1 MVGVRKT
8 VFSRVFELLVFVL
21 SIWPINETPRLF
33 TIAAHLCGWEW
44 RWRKRNWIWIWRGDA
59 HKPSFGCSVLYT
71 FSLSHT
77 FHLCCFSWIWCAL
90 ENLVLF
96 SRNIICIAQQ
106 KSKNLSALRFIQVWE
121 CCNTTK
127 RNKNDEYNNQ
137 FYTHTHTLIERLL
150 RMSGA
155 CNSLVNLLSTKRA
168 QRSIKQQ
175 IVISTNSRR
184 NEKNLA
190 ISLSMPS
197 CFIIRVYDERTI
209 QLDLMPKNAKLANN
223 RRWTS

>member
-44 RWRKRNWIWIWRGDA
+44 KWRKRNWIWRGDA
-59 HKPSFGCSVLYT
+59 HEPSFGCSVLYT

-90 ENLVLF
+90 ENLVHF

-106 KSKNLSALRFIQVWE
+106 KSKSLNALRFIQVWE
-121 CCNTTK
+121 CCNTAKKTK
-127 RNKNDEYNNQ
+127 TTNIITN
-137 FYTHTHTLIERLL
+137 FTHIQTHSLKDCWECRVHVIHWLICYRQKEHRE
-150 RMSGA
+150 A
-155 CNSLVNLLSTKRA
+155 LS
-168 QRSIKQQ
+168 S
-175 IVISTNSRR
+175 
-184 NEKNLA
+184 
-190 ISLSMPS
+190 
-197 CFIIRVYDERTI
+197 
-209 QLDLMPKNAKLANN
+209 KL
-223 RRWTS
+223 

>member
-1 MVGVRKT
+1 MVGVGKT

-90 ENLVLF
+90 ENLVLWF
-96 SRNIICIAQQ
+96 FFRATLFALLNKNPKTWVHCVLFKCGNVVTQRKETKTTNIIT
-106 KSKNLSALRFIQVWE
+106 NFTHIQTHSLKDCWE
-121 CCNTTK
+121 C
-127 RNKNDEYNNQ
+127 RV
-137 FYTHTHTLIERLL
+137 HVIHWLICYRQKEHRE
-150 RMSGA
+150 A
-155 CNSLVNLLSTKRA
+155 LS
-168 QRSIKQQ
+168 S
-175 IVISTNSRR
+175 
-184 NEKNLA
+184 
-190 ISLSMPS
+190 
-197 CFIIRVYDERTI
+197 
-209 QLDLMPKNAKLANN
+209 KL
-223 RRWTS
+223 